1 MDDKSEEVLK
11 DFRIPD
17 YILVPGSKVKTA
29 SHIPSSPVIAFINTK
44 SGGQLGGE
52 LLITYRSLLN
62 KNQVIFFLAF
72 AEVFWKWFWSYAN
85 VSELSGF

>member
-1 MDDKSEEVLK
+1 MDDKSEEVLQ
-11 DFRIPD
+11 DFCIPD

-29 SHIPSSPVIAFINTK
+29 SHIPSCPVIAFINTK

-52 LLITYRSLLN
+52 LLNTYCSLLN

-72 AEVFWKWFWSYAN
+72 AKVF
-85 VSELSGF
+85 